1 MTKTFQFN
9 LTRPARKAGGD
20 RYEYEEK
27 GHPDFMVLY
36 FPQSISRPNGVPLD
50 SLSVTVEGNETSND

>member
-1 MTKTFQFN
+1 MTKSFEFK

-20 RYEYEEK
+20 RYEYKEK

-36 FPQSISRPNGVPLD
+36 FPQSISRPDGVPLNT
-50 SLSVTVEGNETSND
+50 LKVTIESDAK